1 MIRPLKLLFQQLPEG
16 PEVIRLFKLL
26 PQPSLEGSE

>member
-1 MIRPLKLLFQQLPEG
+1 MIRPLKLLSQQLPEG
-16 PEVIRLFKLL
+16 PEVIRFLKLL